1 MAIRSFKFHDSFH
14 EWTLEEV
21 SFSDFNLLVGISG
34 VGKTRILDAL
44 ETVQKAGL
52 RNARHTN
59 GCKWTL
65 HLTVGEDTYAWSAE
79 TSKVNRGLAIISSET
94 DEDSDDRDGDLPE
107 FISEEI
113 VQLGGDTVVRR
124 STDQFIF
131 QGKTLPKLKRTESA
145 ITLLRDEE
153 TIKPIRRALSRFRF
167 SEPASLLSDGL
178 LGIDSTALN
187 SVRASCKTLSSL
199 REAAGLPTFIRAY
212 ILQKDH
218 HDVFQE
224 VVARFCEIFSTVE
237 EVRVDYLSE
246 LDPAEGVTIAPLSE
260 RHSILAVGMKERG
273 VARLVCTPRLSSG
286 MVRSLAYLFEL
297 HLAPPG
303 TVVTIDEFENS
314 MGVNC
319 LSDIMDRIL
328 ERGRDLQ
335 FIVTSHHPYII
346 NKVPAEWWKV
356 VTRRRGVV
364 SVKDAK
370 TIPALTTG
378 SKHERFFQL
387 LNLREYEE
395 GIAC

>member
-1 MAIRSFKFHDSFH
+1 MAIRSFEFFDSFH
-14 EWTLEEV
+14 EWSLEKV
-21 SFSDFNLLVGISG
+21 AFSDFNLLVGISG

-44 ETVQKAGL
+44 KTIQKAGL
-52 RNARHTN
+52 RSARDVD

-65 HLTVGEDTYAWSAE
+65 RFTVGEDIYDWSAE
-79 TSKVNRGLAIISSET
+79 TSTVNEGPTIVPAKMDKELG
-94 DEDSDDRDGDLPE
+94 DEDGDSPE
-107 FISEEI
+107 FISEKI
-113 VQLGGDTVVRR
+113 ARVGGSPLVRR
-124 STDQFIF
+124 SADQFFF
-131 QGKTLPKLKRTESA
+131 QEDSLPKLKKTESA

-153 TIKPIRRALSRFRF
+153 KIKPIRRALSRFRF
-167 SEPASLLSDGL
+167 SEPASLLSEGL
-178 LGIDSTALN
+178 LGVDSTVLN
-187 SVRASCKTLSSL
+187 SVRARYKTLASL
-199 REAAGLPTFIRAY
+199 REAVDLPTFIRAY

-218 HDVFQE
+218 PEIFQE
-224 VVARFCEIFSTVE
+224 VVARFCEIFPTVE

-246 LDPAEGVTIAPLSE
+246 LDPAGAVAIAPLSE
-260 RHSILAVGMKERG
+260 RLSMLGVGMKERG

-286 MVRSLAYLFEL
+286 MIRSFVHLFDL

-319 LSDIMDRIL
+319 LSDIMDRLL

-356 VTRRRGVV
+356 VTRRGGAV